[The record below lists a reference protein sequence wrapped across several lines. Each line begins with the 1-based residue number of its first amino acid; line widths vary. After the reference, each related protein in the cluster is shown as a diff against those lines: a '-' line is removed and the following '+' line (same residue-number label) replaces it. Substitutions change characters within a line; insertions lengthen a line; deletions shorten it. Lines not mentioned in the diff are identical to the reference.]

1 MKKLLFAAVL
11 PVGIAIAAF
20 APLPSSSPSPNLTPD
35 TTTTTDAGVDVL
47 KFALAMNGK
56 DMPKPPD
63 RFNAGHVSFTDINDY
78 LTKTKDGFV
87 IKLPSNTNVPT
98 PTIHNGKVYVSGGF
112 GSKQYYAFD
121 SKTGEKSW
129 AVNLDDDGPSSGVIE
144 DDILVYNTESCTIFA
159 TDAKSG
165 KYLWSHWL
173 GDPLMSM
180 PAVANGKVFTAYPC
194 YTNSG
199 YNQEVKNDG
208 RTIYN
213 MKSTHVLIAMEL
225 KTGKILWQ
233 KWIDGDVMS
242 APVADGGN
250 LYISTFPG
258 TVYKFDQSKGE
269 ILSAKY
275 IRATSAP
282 IIKDGEMTV
291 SRRADNHHANTT
303 GSYKAM
309 ETIAQIDETKMV
321 VKKEYNKKEA
331 DYLSKNVQDKSK
343 LKTTSMSYDAGN
355 GFAGGAPASS
365 GAEYASYN
373 IGQSNVSS
381 LQSFQGSRILSY
393 KGKNYNTMGD
403 EIVCTDKDGKMQWTS
418 KLKGDMHNDGGF
430 LGTPPLAVGGKIIV
444 ATYNGEIQIM
454 DAESGKMEKS
464 FKTGENIRYQPV
476 VEDGWI
482 YVTTTSGKLI
492 AINTGDAKLTGWPMW
507 GGNAAHTNIVQ

>member
-1 MKKLLFAAVL
+1 MKKNL
-11 PVGIAIAAF
+11 IAALF
-20 APLPSSSPSPNLTPD
+20 PMVIGMAAFTSFPGGTSGNPTPEPD
-35 TTTTTDAGVDVL
+35 TTITTADEGIDVL
-47 KFALAMNGK
+47 KQVKAMNSGI
-56 DMPKPPD
+56 KPSD
-63 RFNAGHVSFTDINDY
+63 RFNAGHVSFTDISNY

-98 PTIHNGKVYVSGGF
+98 PTVHDGKVYVSGGF
-112 GSKQYYAFD
+112 GSKQYFAFD
-121 SKTGEKSW
+121 AKTGEKKW
-129 AVNLDDDGPSSGVIE
+129 AVDIDDDGPSSGVIE
-144 DDILVYNTESCTIFA
+144 EDVLVYNTESCTIFA

-199 YNQEVKNDG
+199 FNEQIKDKGKLV
-208 RTIYN
+208 YN
-213 MKSTHVLIAMEL
+213 MKSTHVLIALEL

-242 APVADGGN
+242 APVADGEN
-250 LYISTFPG
+250 LYITSFPG
-258 TVYKFDQSKGE
+258 TVYKFNQKDGG

-275 IRATSAP
+275 MRATSAP
-282 IIKDGEMTV
+282 IINDGNMTV
-291 SRRADNHHANTT
+291 SRRADDGGT
-303 GSYKAM
+303 KAM
-309 ETIAQIDETKMV
+309 ESIAQIDAKSGAITKQ
-321 VKKEYNKKEA
+321 YNKKEA
-331 DYLSKNVQDKSK
+331 DYLSKDVQDKSG
-343 LKTTSMSYDAGN
+343 LKTISMSNDAGN

-365 GAEYASYN
+365 GAYVAQMN

-403 EIVCTDKDGKMQWTS
+403 EIVCTDKDGKREWSS
-418 KLKGDMHNDGGF
+418 KISGDMHSVGGF

-454 DAESGKMEKS
+454 DAPSGKVETKYET
-464 FKTGENIRYQPV
+464 KENIRYQPV

-492 AINTGDAKLTGWPMW
+492 AINTGNSSLTGWPMW
-507 GGNAAHTNIVQ
+507 GGNAQHTNIVQ